1 MNALVATFVASTVL
15 AVGQVPAEQE
25 SAPGTITV
33 PRCLVTLLH
42 EVEIPAE
49 ETGILTQLPVVLGQ
63 TVVKGDILALTDDK
77 TALLQKAIA
86 EHRLN
91 KAVEQANN
99 DVDFRYAVK
108 AAEVAETEH
117 KMYLAT
123 NAKEPGTHAK
133 ITIQKAKLAWERADL
148 QREQAEMNQKIAGMA
163 ADESRAERD
172 ATELAFARCETNSP
186 LDGIVVRMYKEE
198 GEWVRPGEPLMR
210 VIGMRHLK
218 VEGSVPAYDY
228 EPRELFHKSVTVEIT
243 LPNKKIKTLHGYIN
257 FVSPEIDAAGHYDIS
272 AKITNEKVDGF
283 WKMLP
288 GEVANMV
295 IKNNDPTLSKEA
307 IAKLS
312 N

>member
-123 NAKEPGTHAK
+123 NAK
-133 ITIQKAKLAWERADL
+133 
-148 QREQAEMNQKIAGMA
+148 A

-257 FVSPEIDAAGHYDIS
+257 FVSPEIDAAGH
-272 AKITNEKVDGF
+272 
-283 WKMLP
+283 
-288 GEVANMV
+288 
-295 IKNNDPTLSKEA
+295 
-307 IAKLS
+307 
-312 N
+312 